1 MPLVT
6 LASRRVL
13 SYSHTALLFMNNC
26 TLSLNVPFSYAA
38 TQPANSS
45 DRLRVGMGQF
55 QHAGHGRR
63 CLVTTAHSVPYM
75 LREQVRAV
83 ERCTLKTKGVKF
95 GNYTTGPRHT
105 GSNGQSQ
112 NLKAAQ
118 WTLEPVVR
126 SFWHQVNFHHVA
138 FFTPR
143 AIIETRYRAV
153 PEPHCVML
161 SVMLAQLYACVVL
174 LYSLN
179 RKMDTSRFDNT
190 FISVC
195 SDSTITLFLL
205 SITVTLASLVQ
216 NPSSFLGMKTT

>member
-38 TQPANSS
+38 TQPASSS

-55 QHAGHGRR
+55 HHRRR
-63 CLVTTAHSVPYM
+63 CLVTTAHAVPFTM
-75 LREQVRAV
+75 REQVRAV

-95 GNYTTGPRHT
+95 GNYTTGPHHT

-112 NLKAAQ
+112 SLKAAQ
-118 WTLEPVVR
+118 WTLEPVFH

-138 FFTPR
+138 FFTPH

-174 LYSLN
+174 FYSLN
-179 RKMDTSRFDNT
+179 RKIDTSRFYNT
-190 FISVC
+190 FISGC
-195 SDSTITLFLL
+195 SDSTITLFPLF
-205 SITVTLASLVQ
+205 ITVTLASLVQ